1 MDNAVQVAGLVKRY
15 GKLEALKNIHLHIA
29 PGEIFGLVGANGA
42 GKSTLIQILVGALRY
57 DQGQVSVLGFEP
69 LKQARLLRRD
79 LGYMPQS
86 PALYEDLSSREN
98 IRFFGRAH
106 RLPDLEKRLD
116 EVLDFMQLRDRQNEP
131 VHTFSGGMK
140 QRVSLA
146 CTLIHRPKLLLLDE
160 ATAGVDPKLREAF
173 WAHFHELAAQGVTIL
188 FSTHQ
193 MDEALHC
200 SRVAVMRQGVVL
212 ACDTPRNLL
221 MRGRAQVKIWRGDT
235 VLDERLDDYPRT
247 LPLLLQQ
254 HGLDPAVSR
263 IEVIEDTLEDVVL
276 NLISAGEDSHV

>member
-15 GKLEALKNIHLHIA
+15 GKLEALKNIHLRIA

-69 LKQARLLRRD
+69 TRQARLLRRD

-263 IEVIEDTLEDVVL
+263 IEVIEETLEDVVL
-276 NLISAGEDSHV
+276 NLITAGEDSHV

>member
-15 GKLEALKNIHLHIA
+15 GKLEALKNIHLNIA

-42 GKSTLIQILVGALRY
+42 GKSTLIQILVGALRC
-57 DQGQVSVLGFEP
+57 DQGQVSLLGCDP

-98 IRFFGRAH
+98 IRFFGRTH

-221 MRGRAQVKIWRGDT
+221 MRGRARVKIWRGDT

-254 HGLDPAVSR
+254 HGFDPAVSR

-276 NLISAGEDSHV
+276 SLINAGEDSHA

>member
-1 MDNAVQVAGLVKRY
+1 MDNAVSVAGLVKRY
-15 GKLEALKNIHLHIA
+15 GKLEALKNIHLNIA

-57 DQGQVSVLGFEP
+57 DQGQVAVLGFEP
-69 LKQARLLRRD
+69 TRQARLLRRD

-116 EVLDFMQLRDRQNEP
+116 EVLDFMQLRDRQHEP

-160 ATAGVDPKLREAF
+160 ATAGVDPKLREVF
-173 WAHFHELAAQGVTIL
+173 WAHFRELAAQGVTIL

-221 MRGRAQVKIWRGDT
+221 MRGRARVKIWRGGEL
-235 VLDERLDDYPRT
+235 LDERLDDYPRT

-254 HGLDPAVSR
+254 HGLDPAISR

>member
-15 GKLEALKNIHLHIA
+15 GKLEALKNIHLRIA

-263 IEVIEDTLEDVVL
+263 IEVIEETLEDVVL
-276 NLISAGEDSHV
+276 NLINAGEDSHV

>member
-1 MDNAVQVAGLVKRY
+1 MSNAIELDGLVKRY
-15 GKLEALKNIHLHIA
+15 GRLEALKNLQMQIA

-57 DQGQVSVLGFEP
+57 DQGRVSVLGFDP
-69 LKQARLLRRD
+69 ARQARPMRQQ

-86 PALYEDLSSREN
+86 PALYEDLSAREN
-98 IRFFGRAH
+98 IRFFGQAH
-106 RLPDLEKRLD
+106 RLPDLERRMD
-116 EVLDFMQLRDRQNEP
+116 DVLDFMQLRDRQHEP
-131 VHTFSGGMK
+131 VHGFSGGMK

-146 CTLIHRPKLLLLDE
+146 CTLIHRPRLLLLDE

-173 WAHFHELAAQGVTIL
+173 WHHFRELAAQGVTIL

-200 SRVAVMRQGVVL
+200 TRVAVMQQGRIL
-212 ACDTPRNLL
+212 ACDTPRELL
-221 MRGRAQVKIWRGDT
+221 LRGRARVRIWNGAQ
-235 VLDERLDDYPRT
+235 VLDETLTNYPQALPQILQRYHLDAT
-247 LPLLLQQ
+247 I
-254 HGLDPAVSR
+254 SR

-276 NLISAGEDSHV
+276 SLINSGEGPHV